1 MPSLVDPVII
11 LNFEAADPRVGQSCV
26 SKQLGVNPV
35 VSDPEP
41 VIVVGAGGHAK
52 VVIELIIASANYRI
66 VGLVD
71 KNRSGA
77 TGGIPVIGTDDDLR
91 RLRQSGIERAFVALG
106 DNRRRLMIGRQL
118 QKLGF
123 EIVNAISPTA
133 VISPSAQLGAGIAI
147 MPAAVV
153 NADCH
158 IEDFAIINTG
168 VIIDH
173 DGQIG
178 EASHIAPGCALAG
191 TINVGRLAF
200 VGTGTSVIP
209 GISIGEEAVVG
220 AGACLISDVP
230 PGMLAVGVP
239 AKILKRSNDTQNER

>member
-1 MPSLVDPVII
+1 MDS
-11 LNFEAADPRVGQSCV
+11 RVGSDLRLQSTGAGPPV
-26 SKQLGVNPV
+26 DDAQPV
-35 VSDPEP
+35 V
-41 VIVVGAGGHAK
+41 VVGAGGHAK
-52 VVIELIIASANYRI
+52 VVIELIVASAKYRI

-71 KNRSGA
+71 NGRSGA
-77 TGGIPVIGTDDDLR
+77 TRGIPVIGTDDDLP

-106 DNRRRLMIGRQL
+106 DNRRRLKIGRQL

-123 EIVNAISPTA
+123 EIINAISPSA
-133 VISPSAQLGAGIAI
+133 VISPSARLGTGIAI
-147 MPAAVV
+147 MSAAVV
-153 NADCH
+153 NADCC

-191 TINVGRLAF
+191 TIKVGRLAF
-200 VGTGTSVIP
+200 LGTGTSVIP

-230 PGMLAVGVP
+230 PRMLAVGVP
-239 AKILKRSNDTQNER
+239 ARVLKRSNDTQNENQNN